1 MLFGIG
7 VACKSVPMD
16 ARGFDFEAPKE
27 VRVALELKSSV
38 LDSFVRFE
46 EEARKSVGRPEYP
59 SSLVFLL
66 GVMRSYLE
74 LSFRQTEEIG
84 RRVLGGLGVAVP
96 SYATLSRKV
105 KEVPGLEKD
114 GRSPSLGGLMIDIER
129 FEVTA
134 LSNDASVWTGSVGY
148 VAFELTIE
156 PRRKKLVDIEVCGA
170 EGYGGDNGAAATAD
184 GPDARLFWEA
194 NFEPSA
200 D

>member
-1 MLFGIG
+1 
-7 VACKSVPMD
+7 MD
-16 ARGFDFEAPKE
+16 SRGFDFEGPRR

-46 EEARKSVGRPEYP
+46 EAARKSVGRPEYP

-66 GVMRSYLE
+66 AVLKSYLE
-74 LSFRQTEEIG
+74 LSYRQTEEIG
-84 RRVLGGLGVAVP
+84 KRALGGLGVAVP

-105 KEVPGLEKD
+105 KEVRGLGQD
-114 GRSPSLGGLMIDIER
+114 GRSQSAGGLMIDIER
-129 FEVTA
+129 FAVTA
-134 LSNDASVWTGSVGY
+134 LPDDASAWTGSVGY

-156 PRRKKLVDIEVCGA
+156 PRRKKLVDIEVCGT
-170 EGYGGDNGAAATAD
+170 EGYGGKCEPGPPTD

-194 NFEPSA
+194 NFDPSL